1 MQNNSNEKTNGL
13 IYIKKKWAENKHV
26 THKQTNYR
34 LLTSDRHTLKKCGGV
49 KHVSGFPTL
58 SLTWESGITVQHKE
72 QTIKISWKRK
82 LIRWTKIQ
90 VDVAGYLYIPTKK
103 DTRNRSES
111 THSYL
116 TASSKPLTTNKKIMH
131 LRLNGLLLSIVIWME
146 SCLIGTNTTSS
157 YI

>member
-1 MQNNSNEKTNGL
+1 MDKN
-13 IYIKKKWAENKHV
+13 
-26 THKQTNYR
+26 
-34 LLTSDRHTLKKCGGV
+34 TSGRGWVLVHSD
-49 KHVSGFPTL
+49 
-58 SLTWESGITVQHKE
+58 
-72 QTIKISWKRK
+72 
-82 LIRWTKIQ
+82 
-90 VDVAGYLYIPTKK
+90 KK